1 MIERLLPPPVVAVE
15 AFSDVP
21 GEPVFPGE
29 EDLVAKAVAK
39 RRQEFVTARRCAR
52 EALERLGHPP
62 APIRSGPAR
71 EPLWPAGVV
80 GSITHC
86 DGYRA
91 AAVAPAAE
99 VTSFGIDA
107 EPHGP
112 LPDGV
117 ADAVTVAAER
127 EMLDALTA
135 VHPGVHWGRLL
146 FSAKESIYKAWYPV
160 HRRWLGF
167 TDVRLSID
175 PVGGTFT
182 ADRLPGLQGRFLVDR
197 GLIVTSAVY

>member
-15 AFSDVP
+15 AFADLP

-29 EDLVAKAVAK
+29 EDLVARAVAK
-39 RRQEFVTARRCAR
+39 RRHEFVTARRCAR

-91 AAVAPAAE
+91 AAVAPAAAL
-99 VTSFGIDA
+99 TSFGIDA

-117 ADAVTVAAER
+117 AETVTVAAER
-127 EMLDALTA
+127 DMLDALA
-135 VHPGVHWGRLL
+135 AAHPGVHWGRVL

-160 HRRWLGF
+160 QRRWLGF

-175 PVGGTFT
+175 PAGGTFT
-182 ADRLPGLQGRFLVDR
+182 ADRLPALRGRFLVDR
-197 GLIVTSAVY
+197 GLIVTSAIY